1 VIPTSLDKSKIP
13 SHVAI
18 IMDGNGRWAK
28 DKGMPRIF
36 GHHSGVKAVR
46 ECTEAA
52 AEIGVQFLTLYAF
65 STENWNR
72 PQIEVNALM
81 SLLVETIGK
90 EIKTLNDN
98 NIKLKAI
105 GDISSLPQSTRE
117 ALIKGMK
124 DTGQNSGMTL
134 ILALNYSAKWELTM
148 AMQKLGHKI
157 ASGEI
162 KANEITETAIAN
174 ELATRDFPDP
184 DLLIRTSGEQ
194 RLSNFLLWQ
203 LAYSEMYFT
212 ETFWPD
218 IKKEDFWKAILEY
231 QHRERR
237 FGKTSEQL
245 HPHKAAI

>member
-1 VIPTSLDKSKIP
+1 MIPTSLDKTKIP
-13 SHVAI
+13 AHVAI

-36 GHHSGVKAVR
+36 GHHNGVKAVR

-52 AEIGVQFLTLYAF
+52 AEIGVQYLTLYAF

-72 PQIEVNALM
+72 PKIEVNALM

-105 GDISSLPQSTRE
+105 GDITSLPKSTFE
-117 ALIKGMK
+117 ALMKGMK
-124 DTGQNSGMTL
+124 DTESNTGMTL
-134 ILALNYSAKWELTM
+134 ILALNYSAKWDLTT
-148 AMQKLGHKI
+148 AMQKLGQKI
-157 ASGEI
+157 ISGVI
-162 KANEITETAIAN
+162 NTDDITESSIAN
-174 ELATRDFPDP
+174 ELSTKDYPDP

-212 ETFWPD
+212 ETLWPD
-218 IKKEDFWKAILEY
+218 MRKEDFWKAILEY

-245 HPHKAAI
+245 QSRKAVI